1 MDQMPTITAVSLD
14 LDGTLVDSIADLA
27 RAANAMREEL
37 GLAALA
43 QERLQSFVGG
53 GMALLVHR
61 ALTDDRD
68 GRAQTESFTQGVAS
82 FERHYAAMLTDLTR
96 PYPGVVEGLEALRA
110 RGLRLA
116 CVTNKPFGFSE
127 AILNRLN
134 LGQYF
139 ELTLGGDS
147 LPEKKPSPL
156 PLLHVCERFGIA
168 PGAMLMVGD
177 SRYDLEAG
185 RAAGSP
191 VALLRYGYEDVG
203 ILGADWIC
211 DDLVE
216 VADLVNN
223 AA

>member
-1 MDQMPTITAVSLD
+1 MTSISAVSLD

-68 GRAQTESFTQGVAS
+68 GRAQTDSFERGLTS

-96 PYPGVVEGLEALRA
+96 PYPGVVEGLAALHSQ
-110 RGLRLA
+110 GIRLA
-116 CVTNKPFGFSE
+116 CVTNKPFSFSE
-127 AILNRLN
+127 AILQRLD
-134 LGQYF
+134 LAQYF

-156 PLLHVCERFGIA
+156 PLRHVCERFGIEA
-168 PGAMLMVGD
+168 HRMLMVGD
-177 SRYDLEAG
+177 SRYDLEAA
-185 RAAGSP
+185 RAAGCP
-191 VALLRYGYEDVG
+191 VALLSYGYEAVAP
-203 ILGADWIC
+203 LGADWIF
-211 DDLVE
+211 DNLVE

-223 AA
+223 AP